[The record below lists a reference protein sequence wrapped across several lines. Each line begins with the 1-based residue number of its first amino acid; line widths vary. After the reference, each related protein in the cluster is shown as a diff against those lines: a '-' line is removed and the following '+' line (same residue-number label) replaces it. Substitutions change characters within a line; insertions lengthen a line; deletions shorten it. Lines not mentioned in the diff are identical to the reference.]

1 MELVLLSTFP
11 IPLRLLAGLAVLI
24 TGVLIAFWF
33 FMAKNNPRSRKVD
46 ELPSNNEQRKLQD
59 QYDKGEITEEDYRNK
74 RSEADNNSHPRSKNN
89 Q

>member
-33 FMAKNNPRSRKVD
+33 FMAKNNSRSQKVD
-46 ELPSNNEQRKLQD
+46 ELPDNNEERKLQD
-59 QYDKGEITEEDYRNK
+59 RYNKGEISDEDYRNK
-74 RSEADNNSHPRSKNN
+74 RTEADDDSHSR
-89 Q
+89 